1 MYMTISVNN
10 KQTNI
15 QDAISLENLLASINI
30 SPKGIAIA
38 LNDMVI
44 SKKNWKSTFLKEQDE
59 VTIIQAT
66 QGG

>member
-1 MYMTISVNN
+1 MTISINN
-10 KQTNI
+10 KQKNI
-15 QDAISLENLLASINI
+15 QDTISLENLLESIDI

-38 LNDMVI
+38 LNNMVI
-44 SKKNWKSTFLKEQDE
+44 SKKDWKVTFLKEKDQ

>member
-1 MYMTISVNN
+1 MTISVNN
-10 KQTNI
+10 KQKDI
-15 QDAISLENLLASINI
+15 QDTISLENLLESIDI
-30 SPKGIAIA
+30 SSKGIAIA

-44 SKKNWKSTFLKEQDE
+44 SKKDWKATFLKEKDQ